1 MGVKFRMEF
10 TNAQDT
16 LCVVNFDFADY
27 NDDPILL
34 FGGARP
40 FVLSEFN
47 TDSDLFKP
55 VRPMQATIEVL
66 ASAAGVKMED
76 FLTDNDSDVTVRFDF
91 GSYIGFWYGILSQ
104 EDIQETW
111 IATNHILTLRA
122 DDGIGRLKTIPLADA
137 GAPITGNYTPY
148 DFIEYAMQNTARG
161 FLNARIAS
169 NLFHTS
175 MSTASNTTGLDQCTI
190 DARTFEDAPT
200 EFEDSYRVLE
210 KINRSWSQTIFQWYG
225 EWFILRMEELF
236 VNPAVNLVGFQLNKP
251 MLGQRASISRRWDIN
266 VGVNEL
272 IKPIMPEMLKSVQ
285 KPSKLTTISYDW
297 QEHVQVACNESFKYG
312 DFIETTGTVPNETD
326 NFTVDAWT
334 YKKFPLPFSPAS
346 GIFKRQVDYK
356 DYRIDDEYVVVSKD
370 DTNVSAFIQSC
381 NIYVNAG
388 DQITISF
395 QFSLKATPAAQNDFI
410 GFVRLYGNDA
420 TYYTL
425 DDNRADLTVGTGIVG
440 TWVAS
445 NASWGINFN
454 FLTIRFTPSTSG
466 DWATY
471 EIVSESP
478 KDGYIEVNLLK
489 DATSTIN
496 SIYFRDLNIDI
507 LPNVQKFRRRL
518 IKGDYDRYTIQREV
532 VKDYDETVWLD
543 DAESGNYRGALKEM
557 DGFTLTGDEWFRR
570 RYPAERYT
578 FKRHHAIARWFQN
591 RSYKAKL
598 EANFFGLV
606 WGTSGNNLPIGLM
619 NTVIF
624 VDDAPTK
631 VFAITSMREID
642 FMSATWSATLIE
654 VYDTDV
660 TEDVPGDTDVHTFD
674 YYFE

>member
-47 TDSDLFKP
+47 TDNDLFKP

-76 FLTDNDSDVTVRFDF
+76 FLTDNDTDVTVRFDF

-122 DDGIGRLKTIPLADA
+122 DDGIGRLKTIPLSDN
-137 GAPITGNYTPY
+137 GAKLVGTFTP
-148 DFIEYAMQNTARG
+148 FALLQYAMQDTVRN

-175 MSTASNTTGLDQCTI
+175 MSSAANTTGIDQCTI
-190 DARTFEDAPT
+190 DARTFERAVND
-200 EFEDSYRVLE
+200 FDDSYTVVE
-210 KINRSWSQTIFQWYG
+210 KINRSWTQTIFQWYG
-225 EWFILRMEELF
+225 EWFIMRLEELF
-236 VNPAVNLVGFQLNKP
+236 VNPAVNIVGFQQNKP
-251 MLGQRASISRRWDIN
+251 TLGQRASISRRWDIN

-272 IKPIMPEMLKSVQ
+272 VKPIAPEMLKTVQ
-285 KPSKLTTISYDW
+285 KPSKETTIRFNYDRFD
-297 QEHVQVACNESFKYG
+297 QTLCNESFQDGTYINTDTAVIFGITYESDNYTVDQWAHETGMILSPTTPVGFFKRIKAYKDFKFED
-312 DFIETTGTVPNETD
+312 DFIIIEPE
-326 NFTVDAWT
+326 
-334 YKKFPLPFSPAS
+334 PS
-346 GIFKRQVDYK
+346 GDSWIKSCEVFIEPGDK
-356 DYRIDDEYVVVSKD
+356 ID
-370 DTNVSAFIQSC
+370 
-381 NIYVNAG
+381 
-388 DQITISF
+388 ISF
-395 QFSLKATPAAQNDFI
+395 KHCYATNTSGTYTEQLAYVFLI
-410 GFVRLYGNDA
+410 GDNG
-420 TYYTL
+420 TTYTL
-425 DDNRADLTVGTGIVG
+425 DNDG
-440 TWVAS
+440 TWEPVVAPGLFFFIS
-445 NASWGINFN
+445 YQGNNDGGSWIDIER
-454 FLTIRFTPSTSG
+454 T
-466 DWATY
+466 
-471 EIVSESP
+471 SESAPVSGTVRVYLIVDKSVALTRP
-478 KDGYIEVNLLK
+478 KRFKDLIFEITPLLL
-489 DATSTIN
+489 
-496 SIYFRDLNIDI
+496 LN
-507 LPNVQKFRRRL
+507 RRRG
-518 IKGDYDRYTIQREV
+518 IRGDYDRYTIQRDV
-532 VKDYDETVWLD
+532 VKNYDETIFLD
-543 DAESGNYRGALKEM
+543 DFESKYYKGAITEL
-557 DGFTLTGDEWFRR
+557 DGVTLTGDQWFRR

-598 EANFFGLV
+598 EANFFGLM

-642 FMSATWSATLIE
+642 FMSATWSASLTE

-660 TEDVPGDTDVHTFD
+660 TEDVPGDTDVHSFD
-674 YYFE
+674 FYFE